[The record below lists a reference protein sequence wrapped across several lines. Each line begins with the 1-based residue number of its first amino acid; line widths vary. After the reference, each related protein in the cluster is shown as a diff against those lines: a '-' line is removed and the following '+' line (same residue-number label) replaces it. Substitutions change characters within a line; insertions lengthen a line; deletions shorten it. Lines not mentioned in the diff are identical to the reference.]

1 MTYLLEIRHEPT
13 ERDEQQ
19 AYDTLYFERGI
30 RQRDSFY
37 LWFLEQVPH
46 NGRGRLLDVSC
57 GEGVFLDVARRAG
70 LEAVGVDFSRV
81 AVRKARC
88 VSSQVALANAQ
99 RLPFADSSF
108 DYVTNIGSLEHY
120 FDPAEGVREMA
131 RVLRPDGVAVVLLP
145 NTFGLFGNIWHVLR
159 HGEIF
164 DDGQPLQRYATHAS
178 WERLLQANGLIPARV
193 VRYEREAPRTARDL
207 LWLLRRPWKVG
218 RLLVAPL
225 IPVNLS
231 NILVFVC
238 HKA

>member
-1 MTYLLEIRHEPT
+1 MTYLLEIRHELT

-57 GEGVFLDVARRAG
+57 GEGAFLGVARRAG
-70 LEAVGVDFSRV
+70 LEAVGADFSWV
-81 AVRKARC
+81 AVRKARR
-88 VSSQVALANAQ
+88 VSSPVALANAQ

-120 FDPAEGVREMA
+120 FDPAAGVREMA

-145 NTFGLFGNIWHVLR
+145 NTFGLLGNIWYVLR

-164 DDGQPLQRYATHAS
+164 DDGQPLQRYATRAS
-178 WERLLQANGLIPARV
+178 WQRLLQANGLVPARV
-193 VRYEREAPRTARDL
+193 VRYEREAPRTVHDL
-207 LWLLRRPWKVG
+207 LWLLRRPWKIG